1 MIHISIL
8 LVLQK
13 FLKNNVILDKPR
25 ISMKLDEFKQY
36 YGGFVKLMCRIN
48 AVPRPS
54 RLEMRVGG
62 ILIIIIK
69 NELLIALYFIN
80 VPKIRCF
87 ESHLDVAYYF

>member
-1 MIHISIL
+1 MK
-8 LVLQK
+8 LQE
-13 FLKNNVILDKPR
+13 FLKISLFLDKPR

-54 RLEMRVGG
+54 RLEMRDGG
-62 ILIIIIK
+62 ILIIIIIK
-69 NELLIALYFIN
+69 NELLITLYFIY

-87 ESHLDVAYYF
+87 ESPLDVTYIL